1 MDTLARWLDTS
12 YNKDIQYWQ
21 HLAYRQ
27 DVSDDK
33 IMALKCQSRTSRS
46 EALFQVLP
54 TIDPNLSIATLI
66 YHLKELQMNNV
77 VKCLQDLKLDGK

>member
-1 MDTLARWLDTS
+1 MDTLAHWLNTS

-21 HLAYRQ
+21 HLADRQ
-27 DVSDDK
+27 EVSDDK
-33 IMALKCQSRTSRS
+33 ISALKCQSPASRS

-54 TIDPNLSIATLI
+54 TIDPNLSIATLT

-77 VKCLQDLKLDGK
+77 VKCLHDLKLDGK